1 MYKIPNRSKTLT
13 VNPIHFLFFV
23 DIVVLCFI
31 YLHISTI
38 HLWYMYLPTTHILYA
53 QNWGLKKI
61 LCRDEC
67 LHLHDHRHVVALIL
81 ALYHSGTKWQKN
93 LLFCFIKDGHIKTIH
108 SANLTRFY
116 IKSKTMMIYR
126 ITCRIMFIFS
136 RFCAKLVFHP
146 FSANL
151 YTTHKGLG
159 EICCSIF

>member
-1 MYKIPNRSKTLT
+1 MKRHNRAKGPNKCDSNKDKSLKKPRKTRIT
-13 VNPIHFLFFV
+13 R
-23 DIVVLCFI
+23 
-31 YLHISTI
+31 ISN
-38 HLWYMYLPTTHILYA
+38 LGNGLPTKSKCPYCE
-53 QNWGLKKI
+53 KYFYEE
-61 LCRDEC
+61 R
-67 LHLHDHRHVVALIL
+67 
-81 ALYHSGTKWQKN
+81 N
-93 LLFCFIKDGHIKTIH
+93 LLDHIYKYHKTKDGHIKTIH

>member
-1 MYKIPNRSKTLT
+1 MTGPSFTKSNGCTKIYIT
-13 VNPIHFLFFV
+13 
-23 DIVVLCFI
+23 
-31 YLHISTI
+31 
-38 HLWYMYLPTTHILYA
+38 
-53 QNWGLKKI
+53 
-61 LCRDEC
+61 
-67 LHLHDHRHVVALIL
+67 
-81 ALYHSGTKWQKN
+81 
-93 LLFCFIKDGHIKTIH
+93 KDGHIKTIH

>member
-1 MYKIPNRSKTLT
+1 MGGGGGDTMEKRERRAEKSIE
-13 VNPIHFLFFV
+13 
-23 DIVVLCFI
+23 C
-31 YLHISTI
+31 ST
-38 HLWYMYLPTTHILYA
+38 
-53 QNWGLKKI
+53 
-61 LCRDEC
+61 
-67 LHLHDHRHVVALIL
+67 
-81 ALYHSGTKWQKN
+81 
-93 LLFCFIKDGHIKTIH
+93 KDGHIKTIH